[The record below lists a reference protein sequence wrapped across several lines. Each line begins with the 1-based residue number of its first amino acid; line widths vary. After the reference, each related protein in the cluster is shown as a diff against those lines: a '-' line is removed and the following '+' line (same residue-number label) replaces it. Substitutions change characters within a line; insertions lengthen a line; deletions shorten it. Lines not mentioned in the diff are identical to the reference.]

1 MLSSD
6 LFSDL
11 PSKDDNINN
20 FSLLFED
27 KDFHNEIDEEKNNG
41 LNDMDYYYKDF
52 FLSQNANDIFHLSP
66 TNSDNDSVQDINYTS
81 NSEMRPY
88 GTESSEN
95 SSNINTKCSTNYSSI
110 FSIEKVPKEPKKKM
124 IESKKNKIKSMLLNK
139 KSQRDS
145 SSISNDDYSYT
156 SSSLNGK
163 KYILVNDKV
172 IRLTKALTQTEKKEI
187 KVLRNR
193 ISAQKSRDKKKE
205 EFKFLIQENKQLKDI
220 ISNQQTLIDSLHK
233 NISSCNRCK
242 HFIINQNKM
251 DSLLKNRKI
260 IKQSNGLA
268 HHRGVNSLIGILC
281 VLGVLALA
289 FVGFNYKLSITNANY
304 DAQMQTAF
312 NPRMLIEN
320 SKTNSSDVI
329 LSILNE
335 HFPIDN
341 YYTNN
346 TITSEAIVQKE
357 LKNVFDLREKFLLDL
372 IASSDNVI
380 IKEKKHKCKK
390 EKKSSFFLSDH
401 VIEKSTLPTQFHYSY
416 CFNDKGAINTEIE
429 TTNTLPIKV
438 NEMNS
443 YIDNFGKNVVSI
455 YVKDY
460 LSPNYV
466 SNIEKVFSN
475 YKLNQTKNKNK
486 NKKED
491 DDSLYLHMIL
501 PMSKNNNNSNN
512 ENNNDILYTKEN
524 PTLFELGCKVFK
536 ISKIES

>member
-1 MLSSD
+1 
-6 LFSDL
+6 
-11 PSKDDNINN
+11 
-20 FSLLFED
+20 
-27 KDFHNEIDEEKNNG
+27 
-41 LNDMDYYYKDF
+41 
-52 FLSQNANDIFHLSP
+52 
-66 TNSDNDSVQDINYTS
+66 
-81 NSEMRPY
+81 
-88 GTESSEN
+88 
-95 SSNINTKCSTNYSSI
+95 
-110 FSIEKVPKEPKKKM
+110 
-124 IESKKNKIKSMLLNK
+124 
-139 KSQRDS
+139 
-145 SSISNDDYSYT
+145 
-156 SSSLNGK
+156 
-163 KYILVNDKV
+163 
-172 IRLTKALTQTEKKEI
+172 
-187 KVLRNR
+187 
-193 ISAQKSRDKKKE
+193 
-205 EFKFLIQENKQLKDI
+205 
-220 ISNQQTLIDSLHK
+220 
-233 NISSCNRCK
+233 
-242 HFIINQNKM
+242 M

-466 SNIEKVFSN
+466 SNIEKVFNN